1 MGGGGKNEKRDGP
14 ENEGKVV
21 GEILGEILGTD
32 PKTKRWRVEK
42 EVWGWV

>member
-21 GEILGEILGTD
+21 GNLGGNFGD
-32 PKTKRWRVEK
+32 RPKNEK
-42 EVWGWV
+42 VAG